1 MRNDLLS
8 LKFMKTFRILHPPSC
23 IQPTYSYTKHVREPI
38 KIKIKREKQ
47 QNHPLKFHSRQFLEI
62 IVENKRGGY
71 DFTIANIDIIR
82 LVWTAKPE
90 I

>member
-1 MRNDLLS
+1 ML
-8 LKFMKTFRILHPPSC
+8 
-23 IQPTYSYTKHVREPI
+23 EPI

-47 QNHPLKFHSRQFLEI
+47 QNHQLKFHSRQFLEI

-90 I
+90 

>member
-1 MRNDLLS
+1 ML
-8 LKFMKTFRILHPPSC
+8 
-23 IQPTYSYTKHVREPI
+23 EPI

-47 QNHPLKFHSRQFLEI
+47 QNHQLKFHSRQFLEI

-90 I
+90 ILNVLKKYVLS

>member
-1 MRNDLLS
+1 
-8 LKFMKTFRILHPPSC
+8 MKNFRILHPPSC
-23 IQPTYSYTKHVREPI
+23 LMCLLHKLAAVPNPNMLEPI

-47 QNHPLKFHSRQFLEI
+47 QNHQLKFHSRQFLEI

-90 I
+90 ILYV